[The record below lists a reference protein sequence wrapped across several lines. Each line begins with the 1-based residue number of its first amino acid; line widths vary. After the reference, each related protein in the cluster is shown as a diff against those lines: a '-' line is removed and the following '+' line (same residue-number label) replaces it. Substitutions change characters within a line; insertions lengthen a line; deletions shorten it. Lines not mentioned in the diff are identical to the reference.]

1 MLTNFENYTSEL
13 TPEERKMVPTI
24 VNGLKQLI
32 GKEKA
37 WSNKRIGQAIL
48 DRYNVKLSSPRL
60 RKIIQYIRVKDL
72 VPCLIA
78 TSIGYYVAAN
88 KKEVEEYIKSLEE
101 RINSISLTKYSI
113 ERQFNNKYI
122 KPSNNQINLGL

>member
-1 MLTNFENYTSEL
+1 M
-13 TPEERKMVPTI
+13 
-24 VNGLKQLI
+24 
-32 GKEKA
+32 
-37 WSNKRIGQAIL
+37 
-48 DRYNVKLSSPRL
+48 
-60 RKIIQYIRVKDL
+60 
-72 VPCLIA
+72 PCLIA

-101 RINSISLTKYSI
+101 RINSISLAKYSI

>member
-1 MLTNFENYTSEL
+1 MLKNFEDYTAEL
-13 TPEERKMVPTI
+13 SPEERKVVPI
-24 VNGLKQLI
+24 LVNGLNKLI
-32 GKEKA
+32 GKKNA
-37 WSNKRIGQAIL
+37 WSNKRIAQTIQ
-48 DRYNVKLSSPRL
+48 DRYNIKLSSPRL

-78 TSIGYYVAAN
+78 TSNGYYVAATP
-88 KKEVEEYIKSLEE
+88 KEVEDYIQSLEE

-113 ERQFNNKYI
+113 ERQYKNKYN